1 MEPVFRAAV
10 EELKQENT
18 VAVAT
23 VVRTSGSTP
32 QKPGAKLLVRSDG
45 SGVGTLGGGCVE
57 GDIWFAAQELMKR
70 GGAAEMRDYELNE
83 DLAAQDGLVCGGTM
97 YFLIDPIR
105 RSADYLDFAEEVV
118 AAYEGGKPVAIV
130 NMMAAPEGSSFRVG
144 DKMLVREDGETVGT
158 LGDDQFDRQAARR
171 ARELMAMGKNDYVVT
186 DDGVEYFIEAFTTP
200 PTLVLVGGGH
210 VSNAIAPVAKSV
222 GFRLFV
228 VDDRE
233 EFANAERFP
242 EAEIVRSGE
251 YAETIRGLPIN
262 ANTFVVVATRGHRYD
277 DAALAAAMETPA
289 SYVGLLGSRRKTILI
304 YEELLHRGWPIERV
318 KAVHAPIGLDIGGRT
333 PEEIAIS
340 IMAEILAFRLGGDGG
355 SMKLEDRYM
364 ERIQQ
369 NLDRRAGKEQRVPAA
384 VAD

>member
-70 GGAAEMRDYELNE
+70 GGGAEMRDYELNE

-262 ANTFVVVATRGHRYD
+262 ANTFIVVATRGHRYD

-304 YEELLHRGWPIERV
+304 YEELLQRGWPTERV

-384 VAD
+384 VGD